1 MTDERE
7 EEMDESVR
15 EVMDQLKILSVPVNA
30 ESTVWALSAMYEK
43 NCLCETCERTILNL
57 ETSLLSMDLDDQWKQ
72 LTFDAIAR
80 RRNERAKFRKQRD
93 AFVAKLQRLFGTR
106 QSDAGSTG

>member
-7 EEMDESVR
+7 EEMYESVR
-15 EVMDQLKILSVPVNA
+15 DVMDHLKGISVPVNA

-80 RRNERAKFRKQRD
+80 RRNERAKSRKQRD
-93 AFVAKLQRLFGTR
+93 DFVAKLQRLFGTR
-106 QSDAGSTG
+106 QSDWR